1 MASELSII
9 YKMNSIFQFLYKHLH
24 WLVFVVLEIVCFV
37 LLFSFNGFQGSI
49 YLSTANAVSA
59 RLMVG
64 KSRVASYFALDQTN
78 EALAVQNAML
88 QQRVTE
94 LEQML
99 GQFRLD
105 SLSEAEAIDKVR
117 RMGFR
122 ITPVRIVDNSIN
134 KTDNFITIDKGSAD
148 GLVPDMGVIDCA
160 GTLGVVYK
168 CSQHYSLVMPL
179 LNSKSSLSCKVLG
192 GDSFG
197 FLKWEGGDARYA
209 MLYDLPR
216 YAEVQIGDTIVT
228 SGHSVSFPEGIMVGR
243 VAEMFPSSDGLYVTL
258 KVLLSAGFDQLGH
271 AFVVSKMD
279 ADELVALKEE
289 LNPKKVKKGKK

>member
-228 SGHSVSFPEGIMVGR
+228 SGHSVSFPEEIMVGR

>member
-78 EALAVQNAML
+78 EALAVQNAVL

-122 ITPVRIVDNSIN
+122 ISPVRIVDNSIN

>member
-49 YLSTANAVSA
+49 YLSTANVVSA

-78 EALAVQNAML
+78 EALAMQNAIL

-99 GQFRLD
+99 EQFRLD
-105 SLSEAEAIDKVR
+105 SLSEAKVIDKVR

>member
-1 MASELSII
+1 
-9 YKMNSIFQFLYKHLH
+9 MNSIFQFLYKHLH

-49 YLSTANAVSA
+49 YLSTANVVSA

>member
-1 MASELSII
+1 
-9 YKMNSIFQFLYKHLH
+9 MNSIFQFLYKHLH

-105 SLSEAEAIDKVR
+105 GLSEAEAIDKVR

-122 ITPVRIVDNSIN
+122 ISPVRIVDNSIN

>member
-1 MASELSII
+1 
-9 YKMNSIFQFLYKHLH
+9 MNSIFQFLYKHLH

-49 YLSTANAVSA
+49 YLSTANVVSA

-78 EALAVQNAML
+78 EALAMQNAIL

-122 ITPVRIVDNSIN
+122 ISPVRIVDNSIN

-271 AFVVSKMD
+271 AFVVGKMD

>member
-1 MASELSII
+1 
-9 YKMNSIFQFLYKHLH
+9 MNSIFQFLYKHLH

-78 EALAVQNAML
+78 EALAMQNAIL

-122 ITPVRIVDNSIN
+122 ISPVRIVDNSIN
-134 KTDNFITIDKGSAD
+134 KTDNFITIDKGSVD

>member
-1 MASELSII
+1 
-9 YKMNSIFQFLYKHLH
+9 MNSIFQFLYKHLH

-78 EALAVQNAML
+78 EALAMQNAIL

-99 GQFRLD
+99 EQFCLD

-122 ITPVRIVDNSIN
+122 ISPVRIVDNSIN

>member
-1 MASELSII
+1 
-9 YKMNSIFQFLYKHLH
+9 MNSIFQFLYKHLH

-49 YLSTANAVSA
+49 YLSTANVVSA

-99 GQFRLD
+99 GLFRLD

-122 ITPVRIVDNSIN
+122 ISPVRIVDNSIN

>member
-1 MASELSII
+1 
-9 YKMNSIFQFLYKHLH
+9 MNSIFQFLYKHLH

-78 EALAVQNAML
+78 EALAVQNAVL

-122 ITPVRIVDNSIN
+122 ISPVRIVDNSIN

-160 GTLGVVYK
+160 GILGVVYK

>member
-1 MASELSII
+1 
-9 YKMNSIFQFLYKHLH
+9 MNSIFQFLYKHLH

-122 ITPVRIVDNSIN
+122 ISPVRIVDNSIN

>member
-1 MASELSII
+1 
-9 YKMNSIFQFLYKHLH
+9 MNSIFQFLYKHLH

>member
-24 WLVFVVLEIVCFV
+24 WFVFVVLEIVCFV

-78 EALAVQNAML
+78 EALAMQNAIL

-122 ITPVRIVDNSIN
+122 ISPVRIVDNSIN

-243 VAEMFPSSDGLYVTL
+243 VAEMFPSSEGLYVTL

>member
-78 EALAVQNAML
+78 EALAMQNAIL

-122 ITPVRIVDNSIN
+122 ISPVRIVDNSIN

>member
-1 MASELSII
+1 
-9 YKMNSIFQFLYKHLH
+9 MNSIFQFLYKHLH

-78 EALAVQNAML
+78 EALAMQNAIL

-122 ITPVRIVDNSIN
+122 ISPVRIVDNSIN

-148 GLVPDMGVIDCA
+148 GLVPDMGVIDCV

>member
-1 MASELSII
+1 
-9 YKMNSIFQFLYKHLH
+9 MNSIFQFLYKHLH

-99 GQFRLD
+99 GQFCLD
-105 SLSEAEAIDKVR
+105 SLSEAKVIDKVR

>member
-1 MASELSII
+1 
-9 YKMNSIFQFLYKHLH
+9 MNSIFQFLYKHLH

-105 SLSEAEAIDKVR
+105 SLSEAKVIDKVR

>member
-1 MASELSII
+1 
-9 YKMNSIFQFLYKHLH
+9 MNSIFQFLYKHLH

-122 ITPVRIVDNSIN
+122 ISPVRIVDNSIN

-228 SGHSVSFPEGIMVGR
+228 SGHSVSFPEGLMVGR

>member
-1 MASELSII
+1 
-9 YKMNSIFQFLYKHLH
+9 MNSIFQFLYKHLH

-78 EALAVQNAML
+78 EALAVQNAVL

-122 ITPVRIVDNSIN
+122 ISPVRIVDNSIN

>member
-1 MASELSII
+1 
-9 YKMNSIFQFLYKHLH
+9 
-24 WLVFVVLEIVCFV
+24 VFVVLEIVCFV

-78 EALAVQNAML
+78 EALAMQNAIL

-122 ITPVRIVDNSIN
+122 ISPVRIVDNSIN

>member
-122 ITPVRIVDNSIN
+122 ISPVRIVDNSIN

-216 YAEVQIGDTIVT
+216 YAEVQIGNTIVT

>member
-1 MASELSII
+1 
-9 YKMNSIFQFLYKHLH
+9 MNSIFQFLYKHLH

-49 YLSTANAVSA
+49 YLSTANVVSA

-78 EALAVQNAML
+78 EALAVQNAIL

-99 GQFRLD
+99 EQFRLD
-105 SLSEAEAIDKVR
+105 SLSEAKVIDKVR

>member
-1 MASELSII
+1 
-9 YKMNSIFQFLYKHLH
+9 
-24 WLVFVVLEIVCFV
+24 
-37 LLFSFNGFQGSI
+37 
-49 YLSTANAVSA
+49 
-59 RLMVG
+59 
-64 KSRVASYFALDQTN
+64 
-78 EALAVQNAML
+78 
-88 QQRVTE
+88 
-94 LEQML
+94 
-99 GQFRLD
+99 
-105 SLSEAEAIDKVR
+105 
-117 RMGFR
+117 
-122 ITPVRIVDNSIN
+122 
-134 KTDNFITIDKGSAD
+134 
-148 GLVPDMGVIDCA
+148 MGVIDCT

-228 SGHSVSFPEGIMVGR
+228 SGHSVSFPEGLMVGR

>member
-1 MASELSII
+1 MASELSTI

-78 EALAVQNAML
+78 EALAMQNAML

-105 SLSEAEAIDKVR
+105 SLFEAEAIDKVR

-122 ITPVRIVDNSIN
+122 ISPVRIVDNSIN

-148 GLVPDMGVIDCA
+148 GLIPDMGVIDCA

>member
-1 MASELSII
+1 
-9 YKMNSIFQFLYKHLH
+9 MNSIFQFLYKHLH

-49 YLSTANAVSA
+49 YLSTANVVSA

-78 EALAVQNAML
+78 EALAMQNAIL

>member
-1 MASELSII
+1 
-9 YKMNSIFQFLYKHLH
+9 MNSIFQFLYKHLH

-78 EALAVQNAML
+78 EALAMQNAIL

-122 ITPVRIVDNSIN
+122 ISPVRIVDNSIN

>member
-1 MASELSII
+1 
-9 YKMNSIFQFLYKHLH
+9 MNSIFQFLYKHLH

-78 EALAVQNAML
+78 EALAMQNAML

-105 SLSEAEAIDKVR
+105 SLFEAEAIDKVR

-122 ITPVRIVDNSIN
+122 ISPVRIVDNSIN

-148 GLVPDMGVIDCA
+148 GLIPDMGVIDCA

>member
-1 MASELSII
+1 
-9 YKMNSIFQFLYKHLH
+9 MNSIFQFLYKHLH

-122 ITPVRIVDNSIN
+122 ISPVRIVDNSIN

-216 YAEVQIGDTIVT
+216 YAEVQIGNTIVT

>member
-1 MASELSII
+1 
-9 YKMNSIFQFLYKHLH
+9 MNSIFQFLYKHLH

-228 SGHSVSFPEGIMVGR
+228 SGHSVSFPEEIMVGR

>member
-1 MASELSII
+1 
-9 YKMNSIFQFLYKHLH
+9 MNSIFQFLYKHLH

-49 YLSTANAVSA
+49 YLSTANVVSA

-78 EALAVQNAML
+78 EALAMQNAIL

-122 ITPVRIVDNSIN
+122 ISPVRIVDNSIN

>member
-1 MASELSII
+1 
-9 YKMNSIFQFLYKHLH
+9 MNSIFQFLYKHLH

-49 YLSTANAVSA
+49 YLSTANVVSA

-243 VAEMFPSSDGLYVTL
+243 VTEMFPSSDGLYVTL